1 MHVLITGSYTP
12 NLTQSGT
19 VHLSDLSAGS
29 LSQIFRTIQPDILI
43 STTSGANFELQTRII
58 DCAVEAQIPRFV
70 PAEFIHDSLNPAVQ
84 ERLQSG
90 RERART
96 IEFLRGKAARRQISW
111 CAISTGYLL
120 DNGLLSGDLGFDFKW
135 QSATIHGRGNERFA
149 ASSTAWIG
157 KAMAAVSQHWEELE
171 NSYVYLAEMIVSADD
186 IVEHVQQVTGQHWE
200 IGHVDMEDTLREAE
214 RRLECGFP
222 DAGMMLLGR
231 SVLYDQSMGAVDPY
245 IDDTTKRMLGLQ
257 DGSLG
262 AIVQRV
268 VQEYEHHGKG
278 DCGCA

>member
-1 MHVLITGSYTP
+1 
-12 NLTQSGT
+12 
-19 VHLSDLSAGS
+19 
-29 LSQIFRTIQPDILI
+29 
-43 STTSGANFELQTRII
+43 
-58 DCAVEAQIPRFV
+58 
-70 PAEFIHDSLNPAVQ
+70 
-84 ERLQSG
+84 
-90 RERART
+90 
-96 IEFLRGKAARRQISW
+96 
-111 CAISTGYLL
+111 
-120 DNGLLSGDLGFDFKW
+120 
-135 QSATIHGRGNERFA
+135 
-149 ASSTAWIG
+149 
-157 KAMAAVSQHWEELE
+157 MAAVSQHWEELE

-222 DAGMMLLGR
+222 DAGIMLLGR
-231 SVLYDQSMGAVDPY
+231 SVLYDQSLGAVDPY
-245 IDDTTKRMLGLQ
+245 TDGTTKRLLGLQ